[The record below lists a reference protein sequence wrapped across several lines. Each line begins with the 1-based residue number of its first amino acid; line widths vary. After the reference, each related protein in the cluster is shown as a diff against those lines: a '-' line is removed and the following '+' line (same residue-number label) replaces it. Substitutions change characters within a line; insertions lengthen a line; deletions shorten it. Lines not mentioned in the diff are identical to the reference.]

1 MIIDS
6 RKIKSADRLSEQS
19 DVFEYGYKKDAKMI
33 QNIYKIY
40 TKKLQ
45 KKREKAEIM

>member
-19 DVFEYGYKKDAKMI
+19 DAFEYGYKKI
-33 QNIYKIY
+33 QKRYKIY

>member
-19 DVFEYGYKKDAKMI
+19 DVFEYGYKKD
-33 QNIYKIY
+33 
-40 TKKLQ
+40 TKYMQKNC
-45 KKREKAEIM
+45 KKREKKAEIM